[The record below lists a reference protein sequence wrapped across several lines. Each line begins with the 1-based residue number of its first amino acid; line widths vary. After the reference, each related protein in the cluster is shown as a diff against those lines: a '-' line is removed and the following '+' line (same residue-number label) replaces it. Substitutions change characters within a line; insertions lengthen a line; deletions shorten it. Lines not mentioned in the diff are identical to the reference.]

1 MSLNWTAEIRT
12 EEGKGA
18 SRRLRHAGRVP
29 AIIYGAGKDAVS
41 VSFSANSVKKAF
53 ENNDTFNSILNVDV
67 QGGTAESVVVKDV
80 QRHPAT
86 GEVAHIDLQRAGA
99 DNKLVKKVPLNFVGK
114 ASSPGV
120 KLGGL
125 MSFLQATVEVSCL
138 AKDLPTKI
146 DVDVSGME
154 AGTSMRLSELTL
166 PEGVVITALTHG
178 NTDYDQAVVNIG
190 KPKRKG

>member
-1 MSLNWTAEIRT
+1 MSQNWTAEIRT

-18 SRRLRHAGRVP
+18 SRRLRHAGKVP
-29 AIIYGAGKDAVS
+29 AIIYGGDTDAAS
-41 VSFSANSVKKAF
+41 IALSANEVKKSF
-53 ENNDTFNSILNVDV
+53 QDNDTYNTVLNVEIA
-67 QGGTAESVVVKDV
+67 GGNTEAVVVKDV

-86 GEVAHIDLQRAGA
+86 GDVMHIDFQRAGA
-99 DNKLVKKVPLNFVGK
+99 DNKLVKKVPLNFTGK
-114 ASSPGV
+114 EQAPGV

-125 MSFLQATVEVSCL
+125 MTYLQSAVEVSCL

-154 AGTSMRLSELTL
+154 AQTSLRLSQLTL
-166 PEGVVITALTHG
+166 PEGVAITALSHG
-178 NTDYDQAVVNIG
+178 NTDYDQAVVNIS

>member
-18 SRRLRHAGRVP
+18 SRRLRHAGKVP

-41 VSFSANSVKKAF
+41 VSFSANEVKKAF
-53 ENNDTFNSILNVDV
+53 AIEETFNSVLNIDV
-67 QGGTAESVVVKDV
+67 QGGNSESVVVKDV
-80 QRHPAT
+80 QRNPAT
-86 GEVAHIDLQRAGA
+86 GAVAHVDLQRAGA
-99 DNKLVKKVPLNFVGK
+99 DNKLVKRVPLNFTGT
-114 ASSPGV
+114 SSAPGV

-125 MSFLQATVEVSCL
+125 MSFLQSTVEVSCV
-138 AKDLPTKI
+138 AKNLPTKI
-146 DVDVSGME
+146 NVDVSSME

-190 KPKRKG
+190 KPKRK